1 MISRISI
8 ENFIIIDKLDIIFE
22 KGFTAITG
30 ETGTGKSIILDAI
43 NFSFGRFHSKNVCR
57 FPEKDCSV
65 EIEFFLKK
73 SIHISNQD
81 VSGGVVVKRILNQSG
96 KSNYYLNNKSISNK
110 ELKDFFPILLD
121 ITAQHDTI
129 LSEEYQ
135 YDIFKKFLKKT
146 DKNSEDNLLQISDL
160 YVNLKKLDQEIK
172 IFENKLEESKRDK
185 LYNLQIVSELENLS
199 IKENE
204 ETNLLSRR
212 ADISKLASNNNLIK
226 SSLDLLQ
233 SCFANSFYQS
243 IKNLERIN
251 NNTTNEIVKRLGN
264 IDLEISDIIS
274 ELKSFAESINS
285 IESELSEIDERLSV
299 LRTIA
304 RKYNTSASTLFEF
317 WQDVKNKIDLI
328 ESTNT
333 KLTELRKEQENILDK
348 YDDLAEKLS
357 NSRKLA
363 AIELTK
369 RINSNLKDLLM
380 PNAVFKIEIESDKLN
395 RKQDGVDNVKFLAAF
410 NEEKNLRSISQIASG
425 GEAARLNF
433 ALKISSEKYSDCNTM
448 IFDEVDIGIGGS
460 AAYAMGKLMKS
471 FANQS
476 DIQVISIT
484 HSPQVAAK
492 SDFHLL
498 VKKEINQK
506 NIFIS
511 IENLNESE
519 KINEIARMISGDVI
533 NKEVVSAAK
542 QLIQTD

>member
-1 MISRISI
+1 M
-8 ENFIIIDKLDIIFE
+8 
-22 KGFTAITG
+22 
-30 ETGTGKSIILDAI
+30 
-43 NFSFGRFHSKNVCR
+43 
-57 FPEKDCSV
+57 
-65 EIEFFLKK
+65 
-73 SIHISNQD
+73 
-81 VSGGVVVKRILNQSG
+81 
-96 KSNYYLNNKSISNK
+96 
-110 ELKDFFPILLD
+110 
-121 ITAQHDTI
+121 
-129 LSEEYQ
+129 
-135 YDIFKKFLKKT
+135 
-146 DKNSEDNLLQISDL
+146 
-160 YVNLKKLDQEIK
+160 
-172 IFENKLEESKRDK
+172 
-185 LYNLQIVSELENLS
+185 
-199 IKENE
+199 
-204 ETNLLSRR
+204 
-212 ADISKLASNNNLIK
+212 
-226 SSLDLLQ
+226 
-233 SCFANSFYQS
+233 
-243 IKNLERIN
+243 
-251 NNTTNEIVKRLGN
+251 
-264 IDLEISDIIS
+264 
-274 ELKSFAESINS
+274 
-285 IESELSEIDERLSV
+285 
-299 LRTIA
+299 
-304 RKYNTSASTLFEF
+304 
-317 WQDVKNKIDLI
+317 
-328 ESTNT
+328 
-333 KLTELRKEQENILDK
+333 TELRKEQENILDK